1 MFFGHKKL
9 YCFQLDLKML
19 KVPLHYKQTI
29 LVVLYLIF
37 KLTFFVVVESEMHD
51 KDQLLAPP
59 KPPSK
64 RKLKR
69 AMKLRNKEK
78 AMSSI
83 IWEVAVYFMYIM
95 VLLFLCHGSRDSRG
109 QIINQQI
116 KTTFIETT
124 NGLDTVRPINFFNL
138 IIHAK

>member
-1 MFFGHKKL
+1 MYKL
-9 YCFQLDLKML
+9 SNYF
-19 KVPLHYKQTI
+19 KVNYKPI
-29 LVVLYLIF
+29 VYKNGLNEIYKIKFIVL
-37 KLTFFVVVESEMHD
+37 ESEIHD

-59 KPPSK
+59 RPPSK
-64 RKLKR
+64 RKLKK

-83 IWEVAVYFMYIM
+83 IWEVMVYFMYIM

-109 QIINQQI
+109 QIINQHI

-124 NGLDTVRPINFFNL
+124 NGLDTVSVFEKFV
-138 IIHAK
+138 H